1 MCNTKVCTTVTQLA
15 NILLLQNVVD
25 KVWTQYKISGFN
37 GYFATFGIVL
47 QLPRRWWASKASEEE
62 LIWLGM
68 HSSKS
73 KMGANL
79 LKLFYS
85 SISSWNGVTV
95 QPNNMV
101 VRRKSFKHQD
111 FFSFPRLSGMKV
123 YTELCV
129 PSVLG

>member
-1 MCNTKVCTTVTQLA
+1 M
-15 NILLLQNVVD
+15 
-25 KVWTQYKISGFN
+25 
-37 GYFATFGIVL
+37 
-47 QLPRRWWASKASEEE
+47 ASEEE

-101 VRRKSFKHQD
+101 VRRKSLKHQE
-111 FFSFPRLSGMKV
+111 FSFQMKV
-123 YTELCV
+123 YTELRDRV
-129 PSVLG
+129 FLDEKSG